1 MKLFF
6 WIVVLPL
13 LLLAAFF
20 AVANRET
27 VAVSLWPLSEPVETQ
42 LWMVIAAPLYVGFL
56 LGALVAWASGH
67 GARARGRAA
76 ARRAETLQR
85 DNAALQSQLDQL
97 QEHRAKPEPKAEI
110 RTLDHTRAA
119 PPAFL
124 P

>member
-13 LLLAAFF
+13 LLLAALF

-27 VAVSLWPLSEPVETQ
+27 VTVSLWPLTEPVETQ
-42 LWMVIAAPLYVGFL
+42 LWIVIAAPLYVGFL

-67 GARARGRAA
+67 GTRARGRAA
-76 ARRAETLQR
+76 ARRAEALQR

-97 QEHRAKPEPKAEI
+97 QGPRAKPESKLEV
-110 RTLDHTRAA
+110 RTLHHTGAA

>member
-27 VAVSLWPLSEPVETQ
+27 VAVNLWPLSEPLETQ

-67 GARARGRAA
+67 GTRARARAA
-76 ARRAETLQR
+76 VRRAEALQR
-85 DNAALQSQLDQL
+85 DNASLQQQLDQV
-97 QEHRAKPEPKAEI
+97 QGHS
-110 RTLDHTRAA
+110 RTRVVETQIPDRRTGAAA

>member
-27 VAVSLWPLSEPVETQ
+27 VAVSLWPLTEPLETQ
-42 LWMVIAAPLYVGFL
+42 LWIVIAAPLYVGFL

-67 GARARGRAA
+67 GTRARARAA
-76 ARRAETLQR
+76 VRHAETLQR
-85 DNAALQSQLDQL
+85 DNANLQQQLDQV
-97 QEHRAKPEPKAEI
+97 QGHSKARVVE
-110 RTLDHTRAA
+110 TRVPNHSTGAA

>member
-6 WIVVLPL
+6 WIVGLPL

-27 VAVSLWPLSEPVETQ
+27 VAVSLWPLSEPIETQ
-42 LWMVIAAPLYVGFL
+42 LWVVVAAPLYVGFL

-67 GARARGRAA
+67 GTRARARAA
-76 ARRAETLQR
+76 VRRAETLQR
-85 DNAALQSQLDQL
+85 DNANLQAQLDQL
-97 QEHRAKPEPKAEI
+97 QGHDKPRVVESRVPD
-110 RTLDHTRAA
+110 RTGTA